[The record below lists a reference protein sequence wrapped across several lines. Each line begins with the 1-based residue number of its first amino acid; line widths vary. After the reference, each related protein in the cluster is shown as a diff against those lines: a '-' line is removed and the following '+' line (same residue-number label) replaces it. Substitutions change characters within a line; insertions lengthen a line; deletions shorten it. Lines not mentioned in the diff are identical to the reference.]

1 MTDYKQTLN
10 LPETEFPMRGNLAK
24 REPDMLASWIAADW
38 HQQIREVQSSREE
51 TFVLHDGPPY
61 ANGDIH
67 IGHAVNKVLKDI
79 IVKSKGLAGFNA
91 PYIPGWDCHGLPI
104 EHKVETTIG
113 KIGDQFK
120 SASEFRN
127 ACRDYA
133 ATQIERQKVDFQR
146 LGILGDW
153 DHPYLTMD
161 YKIEAD
167 IVRSLG
173 RIIENGHFHQGAK
186 PVYWCMDCESAL
198 AEAEVEYQ
206 DRKTWTVDVAFPIE
220 NTEQIENVFAV
231 SSEVASRA
239 AMAIWTTTPWTLPA
253 NQFVAVN
260 AELPYVLV
268 EFDKDGHCWTLV
280 LAEGRLEAL
289 SERYG
294 VEDFKILG
302 KTLGH
307 ALAGIQCEAP
317 WDGRIVPVMT
327 GDHVTLEAGTGAVH
341 SAPAYGLEDFHAAK
355 SLNLELLTPVRDD
368 GTFAETV
375 SVVAGLHVEKAGPVI
390 AEYLA
395 EKGRLVHK
403 ARLEHS
409 YPHCWRHKTPVIYR
423 ATPQWFIRM
432 QGEGLLETARQ
443 EVETSIQFTPTWGKN
458 RLAAMLEDRPDWCIS
473 RQRNWGVPITVFV
486 HQETSQLH
494 PDTQQLF
501 ETIAQRIEQG
511 GINAWFDLDPAEL
524 LGEDAADY
532 RKVTDVL
539 DVWFD
544 SGTTHASVLGR
555 REGLH
560 FPADLY
566 LEGSDQHR
574 GWFQSSLLTSV
585 AIHGCAP
592 YKGLLTHGFTVDQD
606 GRKMSKSL
614 GNVIPPQDVMNTLG
628 ADILRL
634 WIASTDFTKEMT
646 VSHEI
651 LNRTSDTYR
660 RIRNTA
666 RFLLANMAGFD
677 PANDQVANDDLVS
690 LDAEMI
696 RRTTELASK
705 IMGHYARYEFSEVTQ
720 ALHHFCVDDLGGFY
734 LDIVKDRQYTLKPD
748 SHARKSCQTALYWIT
763 DALVRWMA
771 PILSFTAQEI
781 WEAMPGERPHQ
792 FVFAVTE
799 ADLPEANGRAQ
810 VNWQLIQSAKES
822 VNQAIEAA
830 RNDGLVKGSLSAEV
844 ALYADGAVFDALTA
858 LGGEIRF
865 VTITSEVDLY
875 PLSEAP
881 DGAVTDSVCPQLAVV
896 VKATESEKCERCW
909 HHRPDVGS
917 VSAHPT
923 LCTRC
928 VDNVEGTGEERTF
941 A

>member
-38 HQQIREVQSSREE
+38 HQQIREVQSSREQ
-51 TFVLHDGPPY
+51 TFILHDGPPY

-104 EHKVETTIG
+104 EHKVETTID
-113 KIGDQFK
+113 KIGDQVK

-127 ACRDYA
+127 ACREYA

-231 SSEVASRA
+231 SSEVASGA

-268 EFDKDGHCWTLV
+268 EFDKDGHCWILV
-280 LAEGRLEAL
+280 LAEGRLEVL

-390 AEYLA
+390 ADYLA

-443 EVETSIQFTPTWGKN
+443 AVETSIQFTPIWGKN

-501 ETIAQRIEQG
+501 ETIAKRIEQG
-511 GINAWFDLDPAEL
+511 GINAWFDLDPAGL

-555 REGLH
+555 REGLN

-677 PANDQVANDDLVS
+677 PATDQVANDDLVS

-822 VNQAIEAA
+822 VNQAIEVA

-844 ALYADGAVFDALTA
+844 ALYADGSVFDALTA
-858 LGGEIRF
+858 LGDEIRF

-917 VSAHPT
+917 VSAHPA

>member
-38 HQQIREVQSSREE
+38 HQQIREVQSSREQ

-104 EHKVETTIG
+104 EHKVETAIG

-127 ACRDYA
+127 ACREYA

-161 YKIEAD
+161 YKVEAD

-198 AEAEVEYQ
+198 AEAEVEYH

-220 NTEQIENVFAV
+220 NTNQIEDVFAV
-231 SSEVASRA
+231 SSEVASSA

-268 EFDKDGHCWTLV
+268 EFDKDGHRWTLV

-294 VEDFKILG
+294 VEGFKILG
-302 KTLGH
+302 RTLGH
-307 ALAGIQCEAP
+307 AVAGIRCGAP
-317 WDGRIVPVMT
+317 WDGRIVPVIT
-327 GDHVTLEAGTGAVH
+327 GDHVTLEAGTGVVH

-355 SLNLELLTPVRDD
+355 SLDLELLTPVRDD
-368 GTFAETV
+368 GTFSDTV
-375 SVVAGLHVEKAGPVI
+375 SVVAGLHVEKAGPMI
-390 AEYLA
+390 LEYLA

-432 QGEGLLETARQ
+432 QGEGLIETARQ
-443 EVETSIQFTPTWGKN
+443 AVETSIKFTPTWGEN

-494 PDTQQLF
+494 PDTEQLF
-501 ETIAQRIEQG
+501 ETIAQRIEQV
-511 GINAWFDLDPAEL
+511 GINAWFDLDPTEL
-524 LGEDAADY
+524 LGEDAVNY

-544 SGTTHASVLGR
+544 SGTTHASVLGL

-634 WIASTDFTKEMT
+634 WIASADFTKEMT

-666 RFLLANMAGFD
+666 RFLLANMAGFE
-677 PANDQVANDDLVS
+677 PATDQVADDDLVS

-748 SHARKSCQTALYWIT
+748 SHARKSCQTALYLIT

-792 FVFAVTE
+792 FVFAVTQ
-799 ADLPEANGRAQ
+799 ADLPGANGRAQ

-830 RNDGLVKGSLSAEV
+830 RNDGLVKGPLSAEV
-844 ALYADGAVFDALTA
+844 ALYADGEVFDALTT
-858 LGGEIRF
+858 LGDEVRF

-875 PLSEAP
+875 ALTEAP
-881 DGAVTDSVCPQLAVV
+881 DGAVTYSVCPQLAVV
-896 VKATESEKCERCW
+896 VRATESEKCERCW
-909 HHRPDVGS
+909 HHRPDVGA
-917 VSAHPT
+917 VSKHPT

-928 VDNVEGTGEERTF
+928 VDNVEGAGEERTF

>member
-38 HQQIREVQSSREE
+38 HQQIREVQSSREQ
-51 TFVLHDGPPY
+51 TFILHDGPPY

-127 ACRDYA
+127 ACREYA

-231 SSEVASRA
+231 SSEVASSA

-268 EFDKDGHCWTLV
+268 EFDKDGHRWTLV

-432 QGEGLLETARQ
+432 QGEGLLKTARQ
-443 EVETSIQFTPTWGKN
+443 EVENSIQFTPTWGKN

-858 LGGEIRF
+858 LGDEIRF

-928 VDNVEGTGEERTF
+928 VDNVEGAGEERTF

>member
-38 HQQIREVQSSREE
+38 HQQIREVQSSREQ
-51 TFVLHDGPPY
+51 TFILHDGPPY

-127 ACRDYA
+127 ACREYA
-133 ATQIERQKVDFQR
+133 ATQIERQKLDFQR

-231 SSEVASRA
+231 SSEVASGA

-268 EFDKDGHCWTLV
+268 EFDKDGHRWTLV

-524 LGEDAADY
+524 LGEDAAHY

-696 RRTTELASK
+696 RRATELASK

-858 LGGEIRF
+858 LGDEIRF

>member
-38 HQQIREVQSSREE
+38 HQQIREVQSSREQ
-51 TFVLHDGPPY
+51 TFILHDGPPY

-127 ACRDYA
+127 ACREYA

-231 SSEVASRA
+231 SSEVASSA

-432 QGEGLLETARQ
+432 QGEGLLKTARQ
-443 EVETSIQFTPTWGKN
+443 EVENSIQFTPTWGKN

-501 ETIAQRIEQG
+501 ETIAKRIEQG

-524 LGEDAADY
+524 LGEDAAHY

-858 LGGEIRF
+858 LGDEIRF

>member
-24 REPDMLASWIAADW
+24 REQDMLASWIAADW
-38 HQQIREVQSSREE
+38 HQQIREVQSSREQ
-51 TFVLHDGPPY
+51 TFILHDGPPY

-231 SSEVASRA
+231 SSEVASGA

-501 ETIAQRIEQG
+501 ETIAQRIEQD

-592 YKGLLTHGFTVDQD
+592 YRGLLTHGFTVDQD

-677 PANDQVANDDLVS
+677 PATDQVANDDLVS

-781 WEAMPGERPHQ
+781 WEAIPGERPHQ

>member
-38 HQQIREVQSSREE
+38 HQQIREVQSSREQ
-51 TFVLHDGPPY
+51 TFILHDGPPY

-127 ACRDYA
+127 ACREYA

-231 SSEVASRA
+231 SSEVASSA

-268 EFDKDGHCWTLV
+268 EFDKAGHRWTLV

-443 EVETSIQFTPTWGKN
+443 AVETSIQFTPIWGKN

-501 ETIAQRIEQG
+501 ETIAKRIEQG
-511 GINAWFDLDPAEL
+511 GINAWFDLDPAGL

-677 PANDQVANDDLVS
+677 PATDQVANDDLVS

-696 RRTTELASK
+696 WRTTELASK

>member
-38 HQQIREVQSSREE
+38 YQQIRGVQSSREQ
-51 TFVLHDGPPY
+51 TFILHDGPPY

-127 ACRDYA
+127 ACREYA

-231 SSEVASRA
+231 SSEVASSA

-443 EVETSIQFTPTWGKN
+443 AVETSIQFTPIWGKN

-501 ETIAQRIEQG
+501 ETIAKRIEQG
-511 GINAWFDLDPAEL
+511 GINAWFDLDPAGL

-555 REGLH
+555 REGLN

-566 LEGSDQHR
+566 LAGSDQHR

-677 PANDQVANDDLVS
+677 PATDQVANDDLVS

-696 RRTTELASK
+696 WRTTELASK

>member
-231 SSEVASRA
+231 SSEVASGA

-317 WDGRIVPVMT
+317 WEGRIVPVMT

-501 ETIAQRIEQG
+501 ETIAQRIEQD

>member
-38 HQQIREVQSSREE
+38 HQQIREVQSSREQ
-51 TFVLHDGPPY
+51 TFILHDGPPY

-127 ACRDYA
+127 ACREYA

-355 SLNLELLTPVRDD
+355 SLDLELLTPVRDD

-560 FPADLY
+560 FPANLY

-858 LGGEIRF
+858 LGDEIRF

-896 VKATESEKCERCW
+896 VEATESEKCERCW

-917 VSAHPT
+917 VSTHPT

>member
-38 HQQIREVQSSREE
+38 HQQIREVQSSREQ
-51 TFVLHDGPPY
+51 TFILHDGPPY

-127 ACRDYA
+127 ACREYA

-355 SLNLELLTPVRDD
+355 SLDLELLTPVRDD

-858 LGGEIRF
+858 LGDEIRF

>member
-231 SSEVASRA
+231 SSEVASGA

-748 SHARKSCQTALYWIT
+748 SRARKSCQTALYWIT

>member
-38 HQQIREVQSSREE
+38 HQQIREVQSSREQ
-51 TFVLHDGPPY
+51 TFILHDGPPY

-127 ACRDYA
+127 ACREYA
-133 ATQIERQKVDFQR
+133 ATQIERQKLDFQR

-231 SSEVASRA
+231 SSEVASSA

-280 LAEGRLEAL
+280 LAEGRLEVL

-443 EVETSIQFTPTWGKN
+443 AVETSIQFTPIWGKN

-524 LGEDAADY
+524 LGEDAAHY

-696 RRTTELASK
+696 RRATELASK

-858 LGGEIRF
+858 LGDEIRF

-928 VDNVEGTGEERTF
+928 VDNVEGAGEERTF

>member
-38 HQQIREVQSSREE
+38 HQQIREVQSSREQ
-51 TFVLHDGPPY
+51 TFILHDGPPY

-104 EHKVETTIG
+104 EHKVETTIS

-127 ACRDYA
+127 ACREYA

-231 SSEVASRA
+231 SSEVASSA

-280 LAEGRLEAL
+280 LAEGRLEVL

-443 EVETSIQFTPTWGKN
+443 AVETSIQFTPIWGKN

-501 ETIAQRIEQG
+501 ETIAKRIEQG
-511 GINAWFDLDPAEL
+511 GINAWFDLDPAGL

-555 REGLH
+555 REGLN

-858 LGGEIRF
+858 LGDEIRF

>member
-38 HQQIREVQSSREE
+38 HQQIREVQSSREQ
-51 TFVLHDGPPY
+51 TFILHDGPPY

-231 SSEVASRA
+231 SSEVASGA

-696 RRTTELASK
+696 RRTTELANK

-928 VDNVEGTGEERTF
+928 VDNVEGAGEERTF

>member
-38 HQQIREVQSSREE
+38 CQQIRGVQSSREQ
-51 TFVLHDGPPY
+51 TFILHDGPPY

-127 ACRDYA
+127 ACREYA

-231 SSEVASRA
+231 SSEVASGA

-268 EFDKDGHCWTLV
+268 EFDKDGHRWTLV

-302 KTLGH
+302 KNLGH

-432 QGEGLLETARQ
+432 QGEGLLKTARQ
-443 EVETSIQFTPTWGKN
+443 EVENSIQFTPTWGKN

-501 ETIAQRIEQG
+501 ETIAKRIEQG
-511 GINAWFDLDPAEL
+511 GINAWFDLDPAGL

>member
-38 HQQIREVQSSREE
+38 HQQIREVQSSREQ
-51 TFVLHDGPPY
+51 TFILHDGPPY

-127 ACRDYA
+127 ACREYA

-206 DRKTWTVDVAFPIE
+206 DRKTWTVDVAFPIK

-231 SSEVASRA
+231 SSEVASSA

-268 EFDKDGHCWTLV
+268 EFDKDDHRWTLV

-294 VEDFKILG
+294 IEDFKILG
-302 KTLGH
+302 RTLGH

-317 WDGRIVPVMT
+317 WDERIVPVIT

-355 SLNLELLTPVRDD
+355 SLDLELLTPVRDD
-368 GTFAETV
+368 GAFAETV

-677 PANDQVANDDLVS
+677 PATDQVANDDLVS

-781 WEAMPGERPHQ
+781 WEAMPGKRPHQ
-792 FVFAVTE
+792 FVFAAKE

-810 VNWQLIQSAKES
+810 VNWRLIQSAKES

-844 ALYADGAVFDALTA
+844 ALYADGEVFDALTA
-858 LGGEIRF
+858 LGDEIRF
-865 VTITSEVDLY
+865 VTITSEVDLS

-881 DGAVTDSVCPQLAVV
+881 DGALTDSVCPQLAVV

-928 VDNVEGTGEERTF
+928 VDNVDGAGEERTF

>member
-231 SSEVASRA
+231 SSEVASGA

>member
-38 HQQIREVQSSREE
+38 HQQIREVQSSREQ
-51 TFVLHDGPPY
+51 TFILHDGPPY

-127 ACRDYA
+127 ACREYA

-501 ETIAQRIEQG
+501 ETIAQRIEQD

-858 LGGEIRF
+858 LGDEIRF

>member
-231 SSEVASRA
+231 SSEVASGA

-677 PANDQVANDDLVS
+677 PATDQVANDDLVS

-830 RNDGLVKGSLSAEV
+830 RNDGSVKGSLSAEV

>member
-38 HQQIREVQSSREE
+38 HQQIREVQSSREQ
-51 TFVLHDGPPY
+51 TFILHDGPPY

-127 ACRDYA
+127 ACREYA
-133 ATQIERQKVDFQR
+133 ATQIERQKLDFQR

-231 SSEVASRA
+231 SSEVASSA

-858 LGGEIRF
+858 LGDEIRF

-928 VDNVEGTGEERTF
+928 VDNVEGAGEERTF

>member
-38 HQQIREVQSSREE
+38 HQQIREVQSSREQ
-51 TFVLHDGPPY
+51 TFILHDGPPY

-127 ACRDYA
+127 ACREYA
-133 ATQIERQKVDFQR
+133 ATQIERQKLDFQR

-231 SSEVASRA
+231 SSEVASSA

-268 EFDKDGHCWTLV
+268 EFDKDGHRWTLV

-432 QGEGLLETARQ
+432 QGEGLLKTARQ
-443 EVETSIQFTPTWGKN
+443 EVENSIQFTPTWGKN

-524 LGEDAADY
+524 LGEDAAHY

-799 ADLPEANGRAQ
+799 AGLPETNGRAQ

-858 LGGEIRF
+858 LGDEIRF

-928 VDNVEGTGEERTF
+928 VDNVEGAGEERTF

>member
-38 HQQIREVQSSREE
+38 HQQIREVQSSREQ
-51 TFVLHDGPPY
+51 TFILHDGPPY

-127 ACRDYA
+127 ACREYA
-133 ATQIERQKVDFQR
+133 ATQIERQKLDFQR

-231 SSEVASRA
+231 SSEVASSA

-268 EFDKDGHCWTLV
+268 EFDKDGHRWTLV

-443 EVETSIQFTPTWGKN
+443 AVETSIQFTPIWGKN

-501 ETIAQRIEQG
+501 ETIAKRIEQG
-511 GINAWFDLDPAEL
+511 GINAWFDLDPAGL

-555 REGLH
+555 REGLN

-696 RRTTELASK
+696 RRATELASK

>member
-38 HQQIREVQSSREE
+38 HQQIREVQSSREQ
-51 TFVLHDGPPY
+51 TFILHDGPPY

-127 ACRDYA
+127 ACREYA
-133 ATQIERQKVDFQR
+133 ATQIERQKLDFQR

-231 SSEVASRA
+231 SSEVASSA

-280 LAEGRLEAL
+280 LAEGRLEVL

-524 LGEDAADY
+524 LGEDAAHY

-696 RRTTELASK
+696 RRATELASK

-858 LGGEIRF
+858 LGDEIRF

-928 VDNVEGTGEERTF
+928 VDNVEGAGEERTF

>member
-231 SSEVASRA
+231 SSEVASGA

-317 WDGRIVPVMT
+317 WEGRIVPVMT

-501 ETIAQRIEQG
+501 ETIAQRIEQD

-544 SGTTHASVLGR
+544 SGTTHASILGR

>member
-38 HQQIREVQSSREE
+38 HQQIREVQSSREQ
-51 TFVLHDGPPY
+51 TFILHDGPPY

-127 ACRDYA
+127 ACREYA

-206 DRKTWTVDVAFPIE
+206 DRKTWTVDVAFPIK

-231 SSEVASRA
+231 SSEVASSA

-268 EFDKDGHCWTLV
+268 EFDKDDHRWTLV

-294 VEDFKILG
+294 IEDFKILG
-302 KTLGH
+302 RTLGH

-317 WDGRIVPVMT
+317 WDERIVPVIT

-355 SLNLELLTPVRDD
+355 SLDLELLTPVRDD

-677 PANDQVANDDLVS
+677 PATDQVANDDLVS

-720 ALHHFCVDDLGGFY
+720 ALHHFCVDDLGCFY

-748 SHARKSCQTALYWIT
+748 SHARKSCQTTLYWIT

-781 WEAMPGERPHQ
+781 WEAMPGKRPHQ
-792 FVFAVTE
+792 FVFAAKE

-810 VNWQLIQSAKES
+810 VNWRLIQSAKES

-830 RNDGLVKGSLSAEV
+830 RNNGLVKGSLSAEV
-844 ALYADGAVFDALTA
+844 ALYADGEVFDALTA
-858 LGGEIRF
+858 LGDEIRF
-865 VTITSEVDLY
+865 VTITSEVDLS

-881 DGAVTDSVCPQLAVV
+881 DGALTDSVCPQLAVV

-928 VDNVEGTGEERTF
+928 VDNVDGAGEERTF

>member
-38 HQQIREVQSSREE
+38 HQQIREVQSSREQ
-51 TFVLHDGPPY
+51 TFILHDGPPY

-127 ACRDYA
+127 ACREYA
-133 ATQIERQKVDFQR
+133 ATQIERQKLDFQR

-231 SSEVASRA
+231 SSEVASGA

-432 QGEGLLETARQ
+432 QGEGLLKTARQ
-443 EVETSIQFTPTWGKN
+443 EVENSIQFTPTWGKN

-524 LGEDAADY
+524 LGEDAAHY

-592 YKGLLTHGFTVDQD
+592 YKGLLTHGFTVDQN

-858 LGGEIRF
+858 LGDEIRF

-881 DGAVTDSVCPQLAVV
+881 DGAVTDSVCPQMAVV

-928 VDNVEGTGEERTF
+928 VDNVEGAGEERTF

>member
-38 HQQIREVQSSREE
+38 HQQIREVQSSREQ
-51 TFVLHDGPPY
+51 TFILHDGPPY

-91 PYIPGWDCHGLPI
+91 PYVPGWDCHGLPI

-127 ACRDYA
+127 ACREYA

-231 SSEVASRA
+231 SSEVASGA

-268 EFDKDGHCWTLV
+268 EFDKDGHRWTLV

-317 WDGRIVPVMT
+317 WDGRIVPVMA

-443 EVETSIQFTPTWGKN
+443 AVETSIQFTPIWGKN

-524 LGEDAADY
+524 LGEDAAHY

>member
-38 HQQIREVQSSREE
+38 HQQIREVQSSREQ
-51 TFVLHDGPPY
+51 TFILHDGPPY

-127 ACRDYA
+127 ACREYA
-133 ATQIERQKVDFQR
+133 ATQIERQKLDFQR

-231 SSEVASRA
+231 SSEVASSA

-280 LAEGRLEAL
+280 LAEGRLEVL

-432 QGEGLLETARQ
+432 QGEGLLKTARQ
-443 EVETSIQFTPTWGKN
+443 EVENSIQFTPTWGKN

-524 LGEDAADY
+524 LGEDAAHY

-858 LGGEIRF
+858 LGDEIRF

-928 VDNVEGTGEERTF
+928 VDNVEGAGEERTF

>member
-10 LPETEFPMRGNLAK
+10 LPDTEFPMRGNLAK
-24 REPDMLASWIAADW
+24 REPDMLASWIADDW
-38 HQQIREVQSSREE
+38 YQQIRDVQANRDK
-51 TFVLHDGPPY
+51 TFILHDGPPY

-79 IVKSKGLAGFNA
+79 IVKAKGLAGYNA
-91 PYIPGWDCHGLPI
+91 PYVPGWDCHGLPI

-113 KIGDQFK
+113 KIGDKFQ

-127 ACRDYA
+127 ACREYA
-133 ATQIERQKVDFQR
+133 ATQIERQKVDFKR

-153 DHPYLTMD
+153 DNPYLTMD
-161 YKIEAD
+161 YKVEAD

-173 RIIENGHFHQGAK
+173 RIINNGHFHQGAK

-206 DRKTWTVDVAFPIE
+206 DRKTWTVDVAFPIQ
-220 NTEQIENVFAV
+220 NAEQIETAFGV
-231 SSEVASRA
+231 SADIAAAAS
-239 AMAIWTTTPWTLPA
+239 MAIWTTTPWTLPA

-260 AELPYVLV
+260 AELPYVLARF
-268 EFDKDGHCWTLV
+268 EKDGIEWTLV

-294 VEDFKILG
+294 IDEFTILG
-302 KTLGH
+302 KATGE

-317 WDGRIVPVMT
+317 WDGRIVPVVT
-327 GDHVTLEAGTGAVH
+327 GEHVTLEAGTGAVH
-341 SAPAYGLEDFHAAK
+341 SAPAYGLEDFNAAK
-355 SLNLELLTPVRDD
+355 ALDLELLTPVRDD
-368 GTFAETV
+368 GTFADSV

-395 EKGRLVHK
+395 DKGRLVHK
-403 ARLEHS
+403 AKLEHS

-432 QGEGLLETARQ
+432 QGEGLLETAR
-443 EVETSIQFTPTWGKN
+443 EAVESHIHFTPSWGKN
-458 RLAAMLEDRPDWCIS
+458 RLAAMLQDRPDWCIS

-486 HQETSQLH
+486 HKETSQLH
-494 PDTQQLF
+494 PETEALF
-501 ETIAQRIEQG
+501 EKIAAKIQEG
-511 GINAWFDLDPAEL
+511 GINAWFDLEPSEL
-524 LGEDAADY
+524 LGDDAADY

-555 REGLH
+555 RDGLR

-585 AIHGCAP
+585 AIHGRAP
-592 YKGLLTHGFTVDQD
+592 YEGLLTHGFTVDQD

-660 RIRNTA
+660 RIRNTS
-666 RFLLANMAGFD
+666 RFLLANMAGFN
-677 PANDQVANDDLVS
+677 PETDQVAMDDLVS

-696 RRTTELASK
+696 RRTTALSEK
-705 IMGHYARYEFSEVTQ
+705 IIGHYERYEFSEVTQ
-720 ALHHFCVDDLGGFY
+720 SLHHFCVDDLGGFY
-734 LDIVKDRQYTLKPD
+734 LDIIKDRQYTLKAD
-748 SHARKSCQTALYWIT
+748 SHARKSCQTAMYWIT

-781 WEAMPGERPHQ
+781 WEVMPGTRPHR

-799 ADLPEANGRAQ
+799 AELPEAKGRAT
-810 VNWQLIQSAKES
+810 VDWALIQSAKEA

-844 ALYADGAVFDALTA
+844 ALYADGPVFDVLAA
-858 LGGEIRF
+858 LGDELRF
-865 VTITSEVDLY
+865 VTITSEVTLHK
-875 PLSEAP
+875 LSDAP
-881 DGAVTDSVCPQLAVV
+881 SDALSDPACPQLSVV
-896 VKATESEKCERCW
+896 VSATSSEKCERCW
-909 HHRPDVGS
+909 HHRPDVGT
-917 VSAHPT
+917 VSEHPT

-928 VDNVEGTGEERTF
+928 VDNVEGSGEERTF

>member
-38 HQQIREVQSSREE
+38 HQQIREVQSSREQ
-51 TFVLHDGPPY
+51 TFILHDGPPY

-127 ACRDYA
+127 ACREYA

-231 SSEVASRA
+231 SSEVASSA

-858 LGGEIRF
+858 LGDEIRF

-928 VDNVEGTGEERTF
+928 VDNVEGAGEERTF

>member
-231 SSEVASRA
+231 SSEVASGA

-574 GWFQSSLLTSV
+574 GWFQSSLLTAV

-844 ALYADGAVFDALTA
+844 TLYADGAVFDALTA

>member
-38 HQQIREVQSSREE
+38 CQQIRGVQSSREQ
-51 TFVLHDGPPY
+51 TFILHDGPPY

-127 ACRDYA
+127 ACREYA

-231 SSEVASRA
+231 SSEVASSA

-280 LAEGRLEAL
+280 LAEGRLEVL

-375 SVVAGLHVEKAGPVI
+375 SVVAGLHVEKAGSVI

-432 QGEGLLETARQ
+432 QGEGLLKTARQ
-443 EVETSIQFTPTWGKN
+443 EVENSIQFTPTWGKN

-511 GINAWFDLDPAEL
+511 GINAWFDLDPAEF

-555 REGLH
+555 REGLN

-858 LGGEIRF
+858 LGDEIRF

-928 VDNVEGTGEERTF
+928 VDNVEGAGEERTF

>member
-38 HQQIREVQSSREE
+38 HQQIREVQSSREQ
-51 TFVLHDGPPY
+51 TFILHDGPPY

-127 ACRDYA
+127 ACREYA

-231 SSEVASRA
+231 SSEVASSA

-268 EFDKDGHCWTLV
+268 EFDKDGHRWTLV

-432 QGEGLLETARQ
+432 QGEGLLKTARQ
-443 EVETSIQFTPTWGKN
+443 EVENSIQFTPTWGKN

-501 ETIAQRIEQG
+501 ETIAKRIEQG
-511 GINAWFDLDPAEL
+511 GINAWFDLDPAEF

-858 LGGEIRF
+858 LGDEIRF

>member
-38 HQQIREVQSSREE
+38 HQQIREVQSSREQ

-91 PYIPGWDCHGLPI
+91 PYVPGWDCHGLPI
-104 EHKVETTIG
+104 EHKVETTID
-113 KIGDQFK
+113 KIGDQVK

-127 ACRDYA
+127 ACREYA

-231 SSEVASRA
+231 SSEVASGA

-268 EFDKDGHCWTLV
+268 EFDKDGHRWTLV

-317 WDGRIVPVMT
+317 WDGRIVPVMA

-355 SLNLELLTPVRDD
+355 SLKLELLTPVRDD

-390 AEYLA
+390 ADYLA

-443 EVETSIQFTPTWGKN
+443 AVETSIQFTPTWGKN

-511 GINAWFDLDPAEL
+511 GINAWFDLDPAEF

-677 PANDQVANDDLVS
+677 PATDQVANDDLVS

-822 VNQAIEAA
+822 VNQAIEVA

-844 ALYADGAVFDALTA
+844 ALYADGSVFDALTA
-858 LGGEIRF
+858 LGDEIRF

-917 VSAHPT
+917 VSAHPA

>member
-38 HQQIREVQSSREE
+38 HQQIREVQSSREQ
-51 TFVLHDGPPY
+51 TFILHDGPPY

-127 ACRDYA
+127 ACREYA

-268 EFDKDGHCWTLV
+268 EFDKDGHRWTLV

-677 PANDQVANDDLVS
+677 PATDQVANDDLVS

-858 LGGEIRF
+858 LGDEIRF

>member
-231 SSEVASRA
+231 SSEVASGA

-501 ETIAQRIEQG
+501 ETIAQRIEQD

-677 PANDQVANDDLVS
+677 PATDQVANDDLVS

-748 SHARKSCQTALYWIT
+748 SHARKSCQTVLYWIT